1 MRRSPRT
8 KPGTARGAPLCSAR
22 RPGAAAGS
30 PGSSHRLEPEE
41 SENGH
46 LEQQPAVGKPPDVR
60 GPVIP
65 FQVMDRD
72 LQDLEVE
79 LGGPEEEV
87 EVAERIEVAE
97 IPAISF
103 DAAVILAPEHLGAA
117 ERVIHPLVV
126 HAGDRRA
133 EWIIP

>member
-8 KPGTARGAPLCSAR
+8 NRGPARGARLCSAR

-30 PGSSHRLEPEE
+30 PGGAHRLEREE

-46 LEQQPAVGKPPDVR
+46 LEPQPAVGKPPDVR

-65 FQVMDRD
+65 FVVMDRE

-97 IPAISF
+97 IPAVCF
-103 DAAVILAPEHLGAA
+103 DAAVILAP
-117 ERVIHPLVV
+117 
-126 HAGDRRA
+126 
-133 EWIIP
+133 

>member
-8 KPGTARGAPLCSAR
+8 NRGTARGAPLCSAR

-65 FQVMDRD
+65 FLVMDRD

-97 IPAISF
+97 IPAARLLSGVSPPP
-103 DAAVILAPEHLGAA
+103 AAPCCAA
-117 ERVIHPLVV
+117 
-126 HAGDRRA
+126 RR
-133 EWIIP
+133 PSSP

>member
-30 PGSSHRLEPEE
+30 RGSSHRLEPEE

-65 FQVMDRD
+65 FVVMDRD

-97 IPAISF
+97 IPAVCF
-103 DAAVILAPEHLGAA
+103 DAAGNLPPQHPCAA
-117 ERVIHPLVV
+117 QGGPYSL
-126 HAGDRRA
+126 
-133 EWIIP
+133 